1 MNIREMNILH
11 TKFNCLYFLFRYSI
25 SICNVHD
32 VFLHCLHV
40 ISGMFH
46 LNNAYKNARY
56 TEYAWK
62 ISFCF
67 LIFCTLNGKISK
79 QGGVILKNMV
89 VILLTCFILVG
100 MIGLRNAERDAN
112 RYEIE
117 TTLPIVKDVTETATL
132 YGNVIEDGRKTLY
145 ANGKAYIETIYV
157 AVGDLVSAGDPLMS
171 LRAIDQNEQQALLYR
186 DAEAWV
192 NGLYRDGIT
201 NRENLQNEIQA
212 VFNRIMLTQ
221 NNPVVEQNG
230 EVYTLYSPIDGMV
243 VSVAGASG
251 DAITE
256 YFPAVIVTDLNQLS
270 VRADVSENTLKMIEM
285 GDSCSVTVPAL
296 SGYSYTGN
304 ISFISPYAHEIDLL
318 SGGGTYVT
326 EVIIDVDHNGTV
338 LRPGYQATVKVE
350 IGVQKDVLMIP
361 YDAVAQDNEGQEYVM
376 VWTGKQAYRKDI
388 VTGKE
393 VDDFVQVL
401 AGANKN
407 QMIIRDVNQIN
418 FTERTVL
425 YEAA

>member
-1 MNIREMNILH
+1 
-11 TKFNCLYFLFRYSI
+11 
-25 SICNVHD
+25 
-32 VFLHCLHV
+32 
-40 ISGMFH
+40 
-46 LNNAYKNARY
+46 
-56 TEYAWK
+56 
-62 ISFCF
+62 
-67 LIFCTLNGKISK
+67 
-79 QGGVILKNMV
+79 
-89 VILLTCFILVG
+89 
-100 MIGLRNAERDAN
+100 
-112 RYEIE
+112 
-117 TTLPIVKDVTETATL
+117 
-132 YGNVIEDGRKTLY
+132 
-145 ANGKAYIETIYV
+145 
-157 AVGDLVSAGDPLMS
+157 MS

-304 ISFISPYAHEIDLL
+304 ISFISPYAHETDLL

-401 AGANKN
+401 AGVNKN
-407 QMIIRDVNQIN
+407 QIIIRDVNQIN